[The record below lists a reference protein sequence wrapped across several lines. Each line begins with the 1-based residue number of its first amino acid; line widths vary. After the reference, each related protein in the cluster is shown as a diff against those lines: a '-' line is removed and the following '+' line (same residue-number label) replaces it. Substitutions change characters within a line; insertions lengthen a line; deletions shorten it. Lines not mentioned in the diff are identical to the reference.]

1 GGEEGVGIALDL
13 RGSVRKV
20 SFDVTPPVGPDYRGQ
35 ESIKRRHRPMQ
46 PVIVDQLFVC
56 RQELAGA
63 GYVHRRRLDEAHT
76 VHTGVCCIM
85 RSQVIFTARFAVR
98 AFLAQPREPNETS
111 QSTAGGTPSGFA
123 SKISRQDRV
132 GSLNATDPFQIVP
145 EKKSIKNRIQIDV
158 NASVAA
164 RPPEIPAP

>member
-1 GGEEGVGIALDL
+1 
-13 RGSVRKV
+13 
-20 SFDVTPPVGPDYRGQ
+20 
-35 ESIKRRHRPMQ
+35 
-46 PVIVDQLFVC
+46 
-56 RQELAGA
+56 
-63 GYVHRRRLDEAHT
+63 

-145 EKKSIKNRIQIDV
+145 EKKSIKNRIQIDL

-164 RPPEIPAP
+164 LTTEITALDTQLRELVTSAAPRTLALLGVGMSHERTSTGPAACQCVHPFRCGASDASDLEVAPPARRCVWSIR